1 MDHIMPTRSAPIN
14 GALTP
19 FFRPAPGGGALSD
32 QERQI
37 ALQRQRAQ
45 ALQSAQVPGMGA
57 LTDRERQLATAH
69 AAQVP
74 GMGALTDRERW
85 LIANAHRF

>member
-19 FFRPAPGGGALSD
+19 FFRPASSSGALSD

-37 ALQRQRAQ
+37 ALQRQRTP

-57 LTDRERQLATAH
+57 MTDRERQLATAH
-69 AAQVP
+69 AAEVP
-74 GMGALTDRERW
+74 GMGALTERERW